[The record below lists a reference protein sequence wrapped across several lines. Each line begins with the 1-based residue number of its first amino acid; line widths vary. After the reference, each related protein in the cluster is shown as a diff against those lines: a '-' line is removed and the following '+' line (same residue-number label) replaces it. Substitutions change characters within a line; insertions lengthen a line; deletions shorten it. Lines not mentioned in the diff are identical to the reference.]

1 MNYYAFNIG
10 KNPKYDGY
18 QQGIASLCTNFL
30 TKSMLVL
37 LLKQEP
43 ELILKTNSKQ
53 NY

>member
-18 QQGIASLCTNFL
+18 QQGIAS
-30 TKSMLVL
+30 KSMLVL
-37 LLKQEP
+37 LLKQEQ